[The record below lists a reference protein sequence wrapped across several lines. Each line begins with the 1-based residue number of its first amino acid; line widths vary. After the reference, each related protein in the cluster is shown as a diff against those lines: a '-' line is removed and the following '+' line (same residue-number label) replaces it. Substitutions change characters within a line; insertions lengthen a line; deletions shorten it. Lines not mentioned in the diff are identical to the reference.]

1 MTAGFYNMQL
11 LIMTIVIVV
20 VIILFYIYFNRD
32 PERKIPKT
40 GIVSPADGKII
51 EITAVEKKAA
61 FKKGMGYTSF
71 ATGFTVPVTMIR
83 IFLNLFDVH
92 VQRAPVEG
100 IVTEAKHYPGKHAMA
115 FKQSA
120 WQNERAEIMIKSPKG
135 PVKVVLIA
143 GILARRI
150 KLFIRKGQKVQK
162 GQRIG
167 KILLGSQV
175 CVILP
180 KCKTK
185 TKRGQKVQSGTSII
199 A

>member
-1 MTAGFYNMQL
+1 MWII
-11 LIMTIVIVV
+11 LISALIAS
-20 VIILFYIYFNRD
+20 ILFYIYFNRD

-40 GIVSPADGKII
+40 GIVSPADGKVI
-51 EITAVEKKAA
+51 EIITVEKKAE
-61 FKKGMGYTSF
+61 FGKGIGYTSF
-71 ATGFTVPVTMIR
+71 TTGFTVPVTMIR

-100 IVTEAKHYPGKHAMA
+100 TITEARHYPGKYAMA
-115 FKQSA
+115 FKPSA

-135 PVKVVLIA
+135 PVKVVLVA

-150 KLFIRKGQKVQK
+150 KLFIQNGQKVKK
-162 GQRIG
+162 GERIG

-185 TKRGQKVQSGTSII
+185 LKRGQKVQAGKTII

>member
-1 MTAGFYNMQL
+1 MLLYILLGIIIL
-11 LIMTIVIVV
+11 LIAYY
-20 VIILFYIYFNRD
+20 LYFNRD

-40 GIVSPADGKII
+40 GIVAPADGKVL
-51 EITAVEKKAA
+51 EVTTVDKKAE
-61 FKKGMGYTSF
+61 FKKGIGYTSF
-71 ATGFTVPVTMIR
+71 TTDMKLPATMIR
-83 IFLNLFDVH
+83 IFLNPFDVH
-92 VQRAPVEG
+92 VQRAPIEG
-100 IVTEAKHYPGKHAMA
+100 TIQKVKHYLGKHAMA
-115 FKQSA
+115 FKPTA
-120 WQNERAEIMIKSPKG
+120 WQNERAEITIKSQKG

-150 KLFIRKGQKVQK
+150 RTFVKKGQKIQK

-175 CVILP
+175 CVLLP

-185 TKRGQKVQSGTSII
+185 TKRGEKVQAGTSII